1 MSLYALDD
9 HAPVLEDD
17 SVWVAPGAYVIGRV
31 RLGAGASVWFGAVLR
46 GDNEEMRVGAR
57 TNIQDG
63 AVLHSDPG
71 FPLTI
76 GEGVTIGHRAIV
88 HGCTIG
94 DNALIGMGATVL
106 NGARI
111 GRNCIVGANALVKE
125 GAEFP
130 DGSLIVGMPAKA
142 IRSLDAAGAAD
153 LRRLAEH
160 YVGNARRFAAGLVRR
175 DGRDEAR

>member
-1 MSLYALDD
+1 MPLYALDD
-9 HAPVLEDD
+9 HAPVLEDAT
-17 SVWVAPGAYVIGRV
+17 VWVAPGAHVIGRV

-46 GDNEEMRVGAR
+46 GDNEEMRVGAG

-71 FPLTI
+71 FPLTL
-76 GEGVTIGHRAIV
+76 GDGVTVGHRAIV

-94 DNALIGMGATVL
+94 ANSLIGMGATVL

-130 DGSLIVGMPAKA
+130 DGSLIVGMPAKS
-142 IRSLDAAGAAD
+142 IRSLDEASAAD

-160 YVGNARRFAAGLVRR
+160 YVGNARRFASGLVRC
-175 DGRDEAR
+175 DEPDAPR

>member
-1 MSLYALDD
+1 MSIYVLDD
-9 HAPVLEDD
+9 VAPVLEDA
-17 SVWVAPGAYVIGRV
+17 SVWIAPGAHVIGRV
-31 RLGAGASVWFGAVLR
+31 RLGARSSVWFGAVLR
-46 GDNEEMRVGAR
+46 GDNEDMRVGAG

-71 FPLTI
+71 FPLTL

-94 DNALIGMGATVL
+94 DNTLIGMGATVL

-130 DGSLIVGMPAKA
+130 DGSLIVGMPAKR
-142 IRSLDAAGAAD
+142 IRDLDEAGAAD
-153 LRRLAEH
+153 LQRLANH
-160 YVGNARRFAAGLVRR
+160 YVANASRFAKGLVRR
-175 DGRDEAR
+175 E